1 MESENSTI
9 WKTNNQV
16 KKWAKDLNSLPNA
29 LACPSRCNKT
39 PQTGWLQ
46 QQTFMICYFVV
57 KYEENDGISCS
68 NSTRMIKVLTH
79 SVPGESSHSSL
90 WPAASRLIIIWSFLS
105 TSRVVVIVLS
115 CSKSELLM
123 GSCLTFCNL
132 MNYRPLGSSVPG
144 ISQARILE
152 WVAISSSRGSSQP
165 RDQTRV
171 SCIGRLILYY
181 WATWKGP
188 NWKLHEVNWITLL

>member
-1 MESENSTI
+1 MESENSTT
-9 WKTNNQV
+9 WKTNSQV
-16 KKWAKDLNSLPNA
+16 KKWAKDLNSLPNT
-29 LACPSRCNKT
+29 LACPSCYNEI
-39 PQTGWLQ
+39 PQTRWLQ
-46 QQTFMICYFVV
+46 QQTFMICYV
-57 KYEENDGISCS
+57 KHEENDGISCS

-79 SVPGESSHSSL
+79 SVPGESCHSSL
-90 WPAASRLIIIWSFLS
+90 WPAASHFIIIWSFLS
-105 TSRVVVIVLS
+105 ISRVVVIVLS

-132 MNYRPLGSSVPG
+132 MDYRPLGSTVPG

-181 WATWKGP
+181 WATCKRP
-188 NWKLHEVNWITLL
+188 DWKLHEVNWITLL